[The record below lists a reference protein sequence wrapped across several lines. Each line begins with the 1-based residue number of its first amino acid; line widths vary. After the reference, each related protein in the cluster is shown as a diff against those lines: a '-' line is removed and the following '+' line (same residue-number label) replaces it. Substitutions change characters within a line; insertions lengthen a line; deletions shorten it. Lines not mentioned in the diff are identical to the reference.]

1 MSKQGTYD
9 GVSEFTR
16 KRLNLINLIDTI
28 ETCRKWKD
36 VISVVVKIRRSYEE
50 LEFTLK
56 CEEDDKIRDSNIAV
70 LIELF
75 EQAKSRLRDVLW
87 GKFGVNFIDAEDLVK
102 EASRIVRVRRI
113 IGGIALMGVVAAV
126 GLCSHLYFLHAMGSM
141 LEKIFAVYTP
151 VVGVAAWTYLGI
163 KGYVNF
169 VERSRTN
176 CNGIEHFIFRPTK
189 KMQNFG
195 YEFGRLVNEVER
207 IQNYTGLINLEKLAN
222 NSDPKGSAPPFAFA
236 HKGEH
241 RQGPAYPRT
250 DSGALR
256 VPGSAIRARK

>member
-1 MSKQGTYD
+1 MSEQGTYN
-9 GVSEFTR
+9 GVSEFTS

-36 VISVVVKIRRSYEE
+36 VIRVVVKIRRSYEE

-56 CEEDDKIRDSNIAV
+56 CEEDDKIRESNIAD

-75 EQAKSRLRDVLW
+75 EKAKSRLRDVLW

-113 IGGIALMGVVAAV
+113 ISGIALMSVVAAV

-151 VVGVAAWTYLGI
+151 AASVAAGTYLGI

-169 VERSRTN
+169 VERSRIN

-195 YEFGRLVNEVER
+195 HEFGRLVNEVER

-236 HKGEH
+236 YKGEH
-241 RQGPAYPRT
+241 RQGPAYSRT
-250 DSGALR
+250 DSGAFR